1 MRNITKAFGVFF
13 NDRCVDKFLTQ
24 NQPEFRNISAIN
36 IPQYVPVAFP
46 KAPTKI
52 PGKVKSVR
60 SKLRESAIADAEP
73 PTFACEAIEMMSQ
86 SCLNNAPKP

>member
-1 MRNITKAFGVFF
+1 MDLPLSCFQLEKYVF
-13 NDRCVDKFLTQ
+13 TQ

-52 PGKVKSVR
+52 PGKVRSVR
-60 SKLRESAIADAEP
+60 LRLLESAMAEAEP
-73 PTFACEAIEMMSQ
+73 PTLACEAMETMSQ